1 MRKAFEKKL
10 RLVWLRCGVNLLLE
24 QTGRV
29 LIMAGAIA
37 VLAVLV
43 ERLLAL
49 SVIRAGILWTF
60 LAAAVVLIVL
70 LWWANRPG
78 RMQVSLLLDDRLKL
92 HERFST
98 TLALA
103 ESTDPF
109 ASAARAE
116 ARETAKYITPHA
128 YFPIRLSRRWSY
140 ATASWAIVTA
150 LFLFMPQEDLLGL
163 FAKSRNDKEHAK
175 QVELAQSDVNDTT
188 KVVKSVLQQLDVPE
202 LADDLAALGQIPQK
216 ANPEEIKRQAIRKLG
231 DLSDELK
238 RMQAGTKLESLNLLQ
253 QMLRQLPG
261 SPDAVSQK
269 LRLALAQ
276 GNFAQ
281 ASNLLKQMQKE
292 LMQGE
297 LSEQQRKE
305 LAEKLQQL
313 AGQLKQ
319 LAAKNKEL
327 EKELEKLG
335 LEKKLAKLSEQQLR
349 DALTK
354 KGLSAEKIEQLLQ
367 KAAASRMAC
376 SRCSGLGRAM
386 ASCGGGAGGLAGD
399 QLSAV
404 TDQLDELE
412 ALQQRLKLT
421 QAALDQIGL
430 ACQCLGQG
438 MCQGLG
444 CRGPFSKGPSG
455 RVGSGT
461 GGPGIGIGPR
471 GYDDSGQTS
480 TKKTKV
486 QNKSGEGPVIA
497 SWYFKGTQVR
507 GEARRDFAEVV
518 KAGRDSASEA
528 VTEHE
533 IPRKYAESV
542 KGYFGHLEES
552 GSD

>member
-10 RLVWLRCGVNLLLE
+10 RLVRLRCGVNLLLE

-37 VLAVLV
+37 VAVVLV

-49 SVIRAGILWTF
+49 SVIRAAMLWAF

-78 RMQVSLLLDDRLKL
+78 RMQVSLLLDGRLKL

-116 ARETAKYITPHA
+116 ARETAKYITPQA

-163 FAKSRNDKEHAK
+163 FAKSREDKEHARQTK
-175 QVELAQSDVNDTT
+175 LAQSDVNDTT
-188 KVVKSVLQQLDVPE
+188 KVVKSVLQQLDIPE

-349 DALTK
+349 NALTK

-412 ALQQRLKLT
+412 ALQQQLKLT

-430 ACQCLGQG
+430 ASQCLGQG

-444 CRGPFSKGPSG
+444 GQCPFKEGPGG

-480 TKKTKV
+480 TKTTKV
-486 QNKSGEGPVIA
+486 QNKPGQGPVIA

-542 KGYFGHLEES
+542 KGYFGHLEKS
-552 GSD
+552 GSE